1 MLKYKFTPLRQYI
14 NMFNKIFQKYNTEN
28 YRQILLVTSLL
39 IVSKAFGLI
48 RQSLLGGNYLD
59 SDLRYSDMFFNAQK
73 IQDTLI
79 AILIM
84 GTIISTLSPS
94 GAKILAVKGEEGF
107 SKYIKINF
115 WIFLALYL
123 IISILCAIFVEDI
136 LKLTMFKAYT
146 TYVNAGLKDTF
157 VDSARVLCFGVVF
170 FAINTLF
177 QTYLNL
183 KNSFFWNNLSG
194 IITNIVLIIAL
205 IISPQNF
212 VLPVSIGLVISFA
225 LVSIMQYLACKKNG
239 LGNNLF
245 KLSTLKSD
253 IKEYRNYIIED
264 FKQIIPKFFL
274 IPVTT
279 LTSLL
284 ISAKGAE
291 GNATFYETAT
301 IIQGIFLT
309 IIGAVGMV
317 ILPKLSHS
325 LANENPKQFYD
336 KVNNYLT
343 KLMPIT
349 VVGSVLTI
357 IFAQPMLYIIL
368 ALGRL
373 IKRGSININF
383 GEQEYLTIHLTQI
396 LALSIIFL
404 AINEILIK
412 YFLVKN
418 QVKRLLFIN
427 TFCLVLVYLL
437 TVLILNTTQYIP
449 AFAITISF
457 TITTAIQSL
466 IYYILIYFDNKV
478 KSN

>member
-1 MLKYKFTPLRQYI
+1 
-14 NMFNKIFQKYNTEN
+14 MFNKLIQKFNSES

-39 IVSKAFGLI
+39 IVSKGFGLI
-48 RQSLLGGNYLD
+48 RQSLLGGAYLD
-59 SDLRYSDMFFNAQK
+59 SDLKYSDIFFNAQK

-84 GTIISTLSPS
+84 GTIISTLSPT
-94 GAKILAVKGEEGF
+94 GAKVLTAKGEEGF
-107 SKYIKINF
+107 SRYIKVNF
-115 WIFLALYL
+115 WIFMILYL
-123 IISILCAIFVEDI
+123 TISVICAIFVEDI

-146 TYVNAGLKDTF
+146 SSLEAGLKDTF

-205 IISPQNF
+205 LISPRNF
-212 VLPVSIGLVISFA
+212 VLPVSIGLVLSFV
-225 LVSIMQYLACKKNG
+225 LVSIIQYLACKKNG
-239 LGNNLF
+239 IGNDLFNLT
-245 KLSTLKSD
+245 TLKDD
-253 IKEYRNYIIED
+253 ILEYKEYIIQD

-274 IPVTT
+274 IPVAT

-284 ISAKGAE
+284 ISAKGAD
-291 GNATFYETAT
+291 GSATFYETAS

-309 IIGAVGMV
+309 TIGAVGMV
-317 ILPKLSHS
+317 ILPKLSHA
-325 LANENPKQFYD
+325 LANDDPKAFYN

-349 VVGSVLTI
+349 VIGSVLTI
-357 IFAQPMLYIIL
+357 IFAQPVLYIIL
-368 ALGRL
+368 AIGRL
-373 IKRGSININF
+373 IKKSNLIVNF
-383 GEQEYLTIHLTQI
+383 GEQEYLTVHLTQI

-418 QVKRLLFIN
+418 QVKRLLLIN
-427 TFCLVLVYLL
+427 TASLILVYLL
-437 TVLILNTTQYIP
+437 TIFISSNTQLTP

-466 IYYILIYFDNKV
+466 TYYIFIYFDNKV